1 MSLTRLL
8 RCVVFA
14 GVLAAGVLALSSGL
28 PGSVLAEGE
37 LDALVGAFWAAVTD
51 EERLAARNAIL
62 SADSRY
68 EFSSVAEAMR
78 HGRRYSADV
87 GRGRQLRTRRNRDG
101 VEFPYL
107 VHVPESYDP
116 SRPYPVRVYLHGGI
130 MRPKRDDGSWWRNP
144 DRFVRDDT
152 IVVFPTSWPES
163 IWWQRSQ
170 VENLAGLLN
179 DIKRQYHI
187 DENRLFLLGVS
198 DGATGAYYHAF
209 KATTPWAGF
218 LPFIGHPAVLG
229 NPSSDVGGEMHV
241 VNLTGKPFFI
251 VNGGRDR
258 LYPVASVEPYLE
270 LFERA
275 GVAMDFRPQP
285 EGGHNLDWWPE
296 LTDAIDEFVAD
307 TRREPLPDRLS
318 WRTENTDAYNRT
330 HWLVINELAESGD
343 GPSAESRRA
352 SDPANSL
359 RRRMPAT
366 PLGLSTIGE
375 LEGGAGLR
383 LMDVGAESVFAL
395 AGVEA
400 DDVLVSVNGRV
411 MSSVDDLRSELVGF
425 SPGDELP
432 IGVDRDGR
440 RLELV
445 AAYPDIWTEQERAA
459 FQHQRRSGVVEVTR
473 DGNTVVVSSERVAR
487 FTLLLS
493 PDRFDFSQPVRV
505 ETNGV
510 ISHGAV
516 IEPSVETML
525 RWAAIDQDRSMLFG
539 AELEIEVPDR

>member
-8 RCVVFA
+8 RCLVFA

-28 PGSVLAEGE
+28 PGSVLAEGD
-37 LDALVGAFWAAVTD
+37 LDALVGAFWAAATD

-87 GRGRQLRTRRNRDG
+87 GRGRQLLTRRNRDG

-229 NPSSDVGGEMHV
+229 NPSSGVGGEMHV

-258 LYPVASVEPYLE
+258 LYPVASVEPYLD

-318 WRTENTDAYNRT
+318 WRDGRHRRLQPHALARHQRTRRVGRRTVCRESAGIGPHKFAPTTYAGDVAGAEHNRRAGGWRWAPTDGRGRRIGLCAGGCR
-330 HWLVINELAESGD
+330 
-343 GPSAESRRA
+343 SRRR
-352 SDPANSL
+352 SRVGEWP
-359 RRRMPAT
+359 RHE
-366 PLGLSTIGE
+366 LG
-375 LEGGAGLR
+375 R
-383 LMDVGAESVFAL
+383 
-395 AGVEA
+395 
-400 DDVLVSVNGRV
+400 
-411 MSSVDDLRSELVGF
+411 
-425 SPGDELP
+425 
-432 IGVDRDGR
+432 
-440 RLELV
+440 
-445 AAYPDIWTEQERAA
+445 
-459 FQHQRRSGVVEVTR
+459 
-473 DGNTVVVSSERVAR
+473 
-487 FTLLLS
+487 
-493 PDRFDFSQPVRV
+493 
-505 ETNGV
+505 
-510 ISHGAV
+510 
-516 IEPSVETML
+516 
-525 RWAAIDQDRSMLFG
+525 
-539 AELEIEVPDR
+539 